1 MKKIKAIIFSY
12 LRNEAHYEFLWI
24 FRHLVDEYQQVKTL
38 LGGLFNAFLAL
49 LDTEKKLLDAA
60 RASALTKQIADADH
74 RVDRAVSGIKATV
87 NAARHALD
95 PAVAEA
101 ARVLYVRLREFG
113 NIRGKAYEEESA
125 AVQVLLN
132 DLNSTYAPQ
141 VALVNMQTW
150 VAELMD
156 AEAAFTQLYL
166 QRGGEVAS
174 RPQERMTDIH
184 RQIEASYHSMT
195 TLIDASAIVDASS
208 VYDEFIAKL
217 NAQVT
222 YFSEHNHHHV
232 RKDISV
238 GDHCVVELIDVQKYT
253 EKAITPIPKGYY
265 REEGKPTVEL
275 VFAKDFSVTYKNNV
289 KVGMAELTL
298 HGKGAYK
305 GQKTVTFN
313 ITKN

>member
-1 MKKIKAIIFSY
+1 MKKIKAIYFVY

-24 FRHLVDEYQQVKTL
+24 FSHLMDEYQNVKAL
-38 LGGLFNAFLAL
+38 VAALYDAFMAL
-49 LDTEKKLLDAA
+49 LATEKKLLDAA

-74 RVDRAVSGIKATV
+74 RVDRAVSGIKATI

-125 AVQVLLN
+125 AVQVLLS
-132 DLNSTYAPQ
+132 DLNGVHAPQ
-141 VALVNMQTW
+141 VSLVGLQSW
-150 VAELMD
+150 VTELTE

-166 QRGGEVAS
+166 QRGGEIAF
-174 RPQERMTDIH
+174 RPQERMTDVH
-184 RQIEASYHSMT
+184 REIETTYHSMT
-195 TLIDASAIVDASS
+195 TIIDASAIVDTSGM
-208 VYDEFIAKL
+208 YDDFIAKL

-222 YFSEHNHHHV
+222 YFNEHSHHHA
-232 RKDISV
+232 RKDLGA
-238 GDHCVVELIDVQKYT
+238 GDHCVIETIDTQKYT
-253 EKAITPIPKGYY
+253 EKAVTPIPKGYY
-265 REEGKPTVEL
+265 RADDKATVEL
-275 VFAKDFSVTYKNNV
+275 VFAKDFSVTYKNNTD
-289 KVGMAELTL
+289 VGMAELTI

-313 ITKN
+313 IAR